1 MTNAKRTLLIS
12 PHADDI
18 ELGAGGT
25 VSRLLRDRCEIR
37 WVVVSQPEES
47 RLVEQ
52 RAVFE
57 DLGVTN
63 FEFYG
68 YRDRFLELD
77 RGEILD
83 RLDAER
89 ETFKPDLVIGPPNDL
104 HQDHRTVF
112 TEMSRAFRTTAS
124 LICYELWMNQSFS
137 PLLYVPI
144 QAADLEAK
152 QAMVSHYATQNG
164 KVYTDLEHVRS
175 RAVVRGAQCDSEFAE
190 AFEIVRWIS

>member
-1 MTNAKRTLLIS
+1 MINVKRTLLIS
-12 PHADDI
+12 PHSDDI

-37 WVVVSQPEES
+37 WVVVGQPEES
-47 RLVEQ
+47 RLLEQ

-57 DLGVTN
+57 DLGVAN

-68 YRDRFLELD
+68 YGDRFLELD

-89 ETFKPDLVIGPPNDL
+89 DTFQPDLVIGPPNDL

-112 TEMSRAFRTTAS
+112 NEMSRAFRTSGS
-124 LICYELWMNQSFS
+124 LICYEPWMNQSFS
-137 PLLYVPI
+137 PQFYVSI
-144 QAADLEAK
+144 EAADLAAK
-152 QAMVSHYATQNG
+152 QAMVGRYTTQNN
-164 KVYTDLEHVRS
+164 KVYTDVEYLRC
-175 RAVVRGAQCDSEFAE
+175 RAVLRGAQCDSEFAE

>member
-1 MTNAKRTLLIS
+1 MINAKRALLIS

-25 VSRLLRDRCEIR
+25 VSRLLRDRCDIR
-37 WVVVSQPEES
+37 WVVVSRPEES
-47 RLVEQ
+47 RRLEQ

-68 YRDRFLELD
+68 YRDRFLEID
-77 RGEILD
+77 RGEILE

-89 ETFKPDLVIGPPNDL
+89 ETFRPDLVIGPPNDL

-112 TEMSRAFRTTAS
+112 DEMSRAFRTTAS

-137 PLLYVPI
+137 PLMYVPI
-144 QAADLEAK
+144 SAADLEAK
-152 QAMVSHYATQNG
+152 QAMVGRYATQSG
-164 KVYTDLEHVRS
+164 KAYTDVEHVRS
-175 RAVVRGAQCDSEFAE
+175 RAVVRGAQCDSQFAE